1 CTADNAGRPAVN
13 GTGIFPPPDGGS
25 TFGANLFT
33 GSNGDPT
40 GNVGYITFS
49 QSTAP
54 NNQTIYASV
63 AGGTACPPTGSK
75 PNACNYNNLFVS
87 TDGGA
92 NWNAQG
98 TGAGSAFVAATGCQ
112 SDSDRP
118 IGVAPADANKVYL
131 GFQRLFYS
139 SGGGAGPFNAVSDNK
154 IHWDEHAMQFSPAT
168 HPSPGSETRV
178 WVGNDGGVART
189 DDAGGTWANLN
200 ETVSTNLFRGL
211 DIGRGSSANN
221 VYAYT
226 GTQDTGTIGHRP
238 GDAGKD
244 WHLGIDGDGGLV
256 AVDWCDPQQVIGTDN
271 GGYSQTSNGGNTWG
285 GGGGFPPR
293 TRPRDPAP
301 DPRVAPH
308 PAAHPSARV

>member
-63 AGGTACPPTGSK
+63 AGGTACPATGSK
-75 PNACNYNNLFVS
+75 PNGCNYNNLFVS

-112 SDSDRP
+112 CGHSPTSR
-118 IGVAPADANKVYL
+118 AQPAHAAN
-131 GFQRLFYS
+131 
-139 SGGGAGPFNAVSDNK
+139 
-154 IHWDEHAMQFSPAT
+154 
-168 HPSPGSETRV
+168 
-178 WVGNDGGVART
+178 
-189 DDAGGTWANLN
+189 
-200 ETVSTNLFRGL
+200 
-211 DIGRGSSANN
+211 
-221 VYAYT
+221 
-226 GTQDTGTIGHRP
+226 
-238 GDAGKD
+238 
-244 WHLGIDGDGGLV
+244 
-256 AVDWCDPQQVIGTDN
+256 
-271 GGYSQTSNGGNTWG
+271 
-285 GGGGFPPR
+285 
-293 TRPRDPAP
+293 
-301 DPRVAPH
+301 
-308 PAAHPSARV
+308 AHTCSH